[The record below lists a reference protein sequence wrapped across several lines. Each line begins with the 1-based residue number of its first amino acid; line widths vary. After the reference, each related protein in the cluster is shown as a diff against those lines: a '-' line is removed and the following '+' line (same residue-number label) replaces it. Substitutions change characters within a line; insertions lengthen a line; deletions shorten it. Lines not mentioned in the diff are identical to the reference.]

1 MARVVYLVSDL
12 LFVSKIRETAQ
23 TLGIE
28 LESCRTPDKLAAAAA
43 SAKLVIVDLRR
54 PDALQVLSALPA
66 GVPSVGFID
75 HERVEVMEEARA
87 RGCRAYAKGKFASEL
102 PALIAG
108 LLSE

>member
-23 TLGIE
+23 TLGVE
-28 LESCRTPDKLAAAAA
+28 LESCRTPEKLAAAAVA
-43 SAKLVIVDLRR
+43 AQLVILDLRR
-54 PDALQVLSALPA
+54 PDAMAVLGALPA

-87 RGCRAYAKGKFASEL
+87 RGCRAFAKGKFTSEL
-102 PALIAG
+102 PALLAA
-108 LLSE
+108 LS